1 MLYVIFRSLLSFL
14 LFLLLFILTL
24 FVSCFCSHVIFTL
37 SCFLSSLVVI
47 LIPFLCDP
55 FVFLEN
61 LSKYDKDTPIC
72 TDHSLN
78 CEIDGFDVARRL
90 HEAGFSRLFLLSG
103 WEDIKEAPSYLT
115 VVSKPDVVNLK
126 NVL

>member
-1 MLYVIFRSLLSFL
+1 MPVLVAGERKTDLVFIDDNESFL
-14 LFLLLFILTL
+14 DSLILLFSDKAVDTY
-24 FVSCFCSHVIFTL
+24 
-37 SCFLSSLVVI
+37 
-47 LIPFLCDP
+47 CDP

-90 HEAGFSRLFLLSG
+90 HEAGFSRLFLLSD